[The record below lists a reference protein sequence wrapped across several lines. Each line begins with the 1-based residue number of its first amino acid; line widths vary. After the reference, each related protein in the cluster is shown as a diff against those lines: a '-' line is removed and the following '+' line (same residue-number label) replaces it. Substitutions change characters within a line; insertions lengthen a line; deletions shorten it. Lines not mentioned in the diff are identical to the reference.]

1 MIEKVLWESKE
12 VWPLTLTTQEEAS
25 HGRGSHFESRG
36 NCANNL
42 KWERAWIVQ
51 EL

>member
-1 MIEKVLWESKE
+1 MLEKVLCESKE
-12 VWPLTLTTQEEAS
+12 VWPLTLMTQEGAR
-25 HGRGSHFESRG
+25 HGTGSHFESRG

-42 KWERAWIVQ
+42 KWKRAWIVQ